1 MGVFLATFSGLSY
14 AIYIIL
20 MSIKEVKDI
29 DNIVVTMYVTFGAA
43 TGIFIYSILN
53 GSLVTKISM
62 NLTVS
67 YIYIAVISTILS
79 MVLLLKGIE
88 LIGASSASILGT
100 FEPIVSIIMGI
111 IIFKEQLT
119 FSLIMG
125 TIFILISTI
134 ILAKD
139 KSGNE
144 TIEEVIE
151 KKNKDVGF
159 EI

>member
-1 MGVFLATFSGLSY
+1 M
-14 AIYIIL
+14 
-20 MSIKEVKDI
+20 E
-29 DNIVVTMYVTFGAA
+29 
-43 TGIFIYSILN
+43 
-53 GSLVTKISM
+53 
-62 NLTVS
+62 
-67 YIYIAVISTILS
+67 
-79 MVLLLKGIE
+79 LLLEYLYIVF
-88 LIGASSASILGT
+88 AAILGT

-144 TIEEVIE
+144 TIEEIIE
-151 KKNKDVGF
+151 KENKDVGF

>member
-1 MGVFLATFSGLSY
+1 
-14 AIYIIL
+14 
-20 MSIKEVKDI
+20 
-29 DNIVVTMYVTFGAA
+29 
-43 TGIFIYSILN
+43 
-53 GSLVTKISM
+53 
-62 NLTVS
+62 
-67 YIYIAVISTILS
+67 

-144 TIEEVIE
+144 TTEEIIE

>member
-1 MGVFLATFSGLSY
+1 
-14 AIYIIL
+14 
-20 MSIKEVKDI
+20 
-29 DNIVVTMYVTFGAA
+29 
-43 TGIFIYSILN
+43 
-53 GSLVTKISM
+53 
-62 NLTVS
+62 
-67 YIYIAVISTILS
+67 
-79 MVLLLKGIE
+79 
-88 LIGASSASILGT
+88 
-100 FEPIVSIIMGI
+100 MGI

-144 TIEEVIE
+144 TTEEIIE
-151 KKNKDVGF
+151 KKNKDVAF